1 MGWAVLP
8 NILAVLA
15 KSAFPSFFTIKLL
28 GKREQKNRERAE
40 AMSHSHLERLCK
52 FTGQG
57 QKIPLYPSQKLR

>member
-15 KSAFPSFFTIKLL
+15 KTAFPSFFTIKLL
-28 GKREQKNRERAE
+28 GKRGRENRERAE
-40 AMSHSHLERLCK
+40 SMSHSHLEHLCK

-57 QKIPLYPSQKLR
+57 QKSPSIPVKN

>member
-28 GKREQKNRERAE
+28 GKREQKNGERAE

-52 FTGQG
+52 FAGQ
-57 QKIPLYPSQKLR
+57 R